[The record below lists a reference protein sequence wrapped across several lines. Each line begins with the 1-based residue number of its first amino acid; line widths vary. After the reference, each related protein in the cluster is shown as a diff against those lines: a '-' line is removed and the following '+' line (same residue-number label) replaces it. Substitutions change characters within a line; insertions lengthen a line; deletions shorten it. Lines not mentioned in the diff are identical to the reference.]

1 MKNISARELSY
12 FLYKNKVNWNGV
24 YGVGEDQ
31 IYLAKSLKDVLSE
44 EDNVLFVE
52 YNGMYVSCTLKADE
66 ETFILES
73 KRFKINIDLSQK
85 WSKFLKRA
93 KEYAPEEELVGERV

>member
-1 MKNISARELSY
+1 MKNISVRELSY

-24 YGVGEDQ
+24 YGTGEDQ

-52 YNGMYVSCTLKADE
+52 YDGMYASCTLQADE

-73 KRFKINIDLSQK
+73 KRFGIKIDLSQK

-93 KEYAPEEELVGERV
+93 KEYVQEETLVAERV